1 MDRPTPSFVSRAAG
15 WVRATVNDPNRA
27 AFLFVPLLGFLP
39 LPLGSVATLW
49 FFTGAA
55 YVGILWGMGRL
66 QWVWP
71 RETAFGCTVALAYFA
86 IAVLSSLWFP
96 NRLMGLLDIGTTVHF
111 LLFLVLVGALVQTPR
126 IDAFDLFL
134 YGIRAG
140 AISALIFASIEAFVF
155 GRSRPTAGMAN
166 AIPFGDV
173 AILAAGLSLIGFSRL
188 PRLHRAFAVIASA
201 AGLGACLL
209 SQTRGALLALPLIV
223 LALGVYLWPT
233 IRRRAGMTVLALVL
247 VGATVGGLGLIAKVS
262 DRFVELKSSLAD
274 GDAMTSRDPSTS
286 HRAILWTYGAEA
298 FLARPFI
305 GYGSQN
311 AVSEVRR
318 RAAKDGFDVPPY
330 RHLHNEFI
338 TTAVGRGVVGLL
350 ALLAVLAAPIIVAV
364 GSTRDE
370 RYRDRVAFAIMLSG
384 GYAIFGMT
392 NLIFSHDQMNT
403 VFMSAYVVLLVAVYQ
418 AATGQ
423 TSYVRPSLAAP
434 VS

>member
-1 MDRPTPSFVSRAAG
+1 MDRPTLSFASRAAG
-15 WVRATVNDPNRA
+15 WIRATFDDPNRA
-27 AFLFVPLLGFLP
+27 AFLFAPLLGFLP

-49 FFTGAA
+49 FFIGAA
-55 YVGILWGMGRL
+55 YVGILWGAGRVR
-66 QWVWP
+66 WVWP
-71 RETAFGCTVALAYFA
+71 RETAFGCTVALVYFA
-86 IAVLSSLWFP
+86 VAVLSPVLFP
-96 NRLMGLLDIGTTVHF
+96 NRLMGLLDVGTTIHF
-111 LLFLVLVGALVQTPR
+111 LLFLVLVGAMVQTPR
-126 IDAFDLFL
+126 IDVFDLFL
-134 YGIRAG
+134 HGIRAG

-188 PRLHRAFAVIASA
+188 SRLHKVFAIVASA

-223 LALGVYLWPT
+223 LALGVYLWPI
-233 IRRRAGMTVLALVL
+233 IRRRTGMTVLALML
-247 VGATVGGLGLIAKVS
+247 VGAAVGGLGLIAKVS
-262 DRFVELKSSLAD
+262 DRFVELRSSLAD
-274 GDAMTSRDPSTS
+274 GEAMNSRDPSTA

-298 FLARPFI
+298 FLSRPVL

-338 TTAVGRGVVGLL
+338 TTAVGRGLIGLI
-350 ALLAVLAAPIIVAV
+350 ALIAVLAAPIIIAV
-364 GSTRDE
+364 GSVRDD

-403 VFMSAYVVLLVAVYQ
+403 VFMSAYVVLLVAAYQ
-418 AATGQ
+418 AATRQ
-423 TSYVRPSLAAP
+423 TAFYRPSLAAP
-434 VS
+434 AA

>member
-1 MDRPTPSFVSRAAG
+1 MDRPTPSFASRAAG
-15 WVRATVNDPNRA
+15 WIRATFDDPNRA

-39 LPLGSVATLW
+39 LPLGSVATMW

-55 YVGILWGMGRL
+55 YVGVLWATGRVR
-66 QWVWP
+66 WVWP
-71 RETAFGCTVALAYFA
+71 PETAFGCTVALVYL
-86 IAVLSSLWFP
+86 AVAALSPILFP
-96 NRLMGLLDIGTTVHF
+96 NRLMGLLDVGTAVHF

-126 IDAFDLFL
+126 IDVFDLFL
-134 YGIRAG
+134 HGVRAG

-188 PRLHRAFAVIASA
+188 SRPHKVFAILAA
-201 AGLGACLL
+201 TAGLGACLL
-209 SQTRGALLALPLIV
+209 SQTKGALLALPLIV

-233 IRRRAGMTVLALVL
+233 IRRRAGMTVVALVL
-247 VGATVGGLGLIAKVS
+247 AGATIGGFGLIAKVS
-262 DRFVELKSSLAD
+262 DRFVELRSSLAD
-274 GDAMTSRDPSTS
+274 GEAMNSRVESTA

-298 FLARPFI
+298 FLSRPVF

-318 RAAKDGFDVPPY
+318 RAAKDGFEVPPY

-338 TTAVGRGVVGLL
+338 TTAVGRGLVGLA
-350 ALLAVLAAPIIVAV
+350 ALLAMLAAPIIVAV
-364 GSTRDE
+364 GSARDE

-403 VFMSAYVVLLVAVYQ
+403 VFMSAYVVLLVATYQ
-418 AATGQ
+418 AATRQ
-423 TSYVRPSLAAP
+423 TAFYRPSLAAP
-434 VS
+434 AA

>member
-1 MDRPTPSFVSRAAG
+1 MDRPTPSFASRAAA
-15 WVRATVNDPNRA
+15 WVRATFDDPNRA
-27 AFLFVPLLGFLP
+27 AFLFAPLLGFLP

-49 FFTGAA
+49 FFIGAA
-55 YVGILWGMGRL
+55 YVGILWGAGRVR
-66 QWVWP
+66 WVWP

-86 IAVLSSLWFP
+86 VAVLSPVLFP
-96 NRLMGLLDIGTTVHF
+96 NRLMGLLDVGTTIHF
-111 LLFLVLVGALVQTPR
+111 LLFLVLVGAMVQTPR
-126 IDAFDLFL
+126 IDVFDLFL
-134 YGIRAG
+134 HGIRAG

-188 PRLHRAFAVIASA
+188 SRPHKVFAIVASA

-223 LALGVYLWPT
+223 LALGVYLWPI
-233 IRRRAGMTVLALVL
+233 IRRRTGMTVLALVL
-247 VGATVGGLGLIAKVS
+247 VGAAVGGLGLIAKVS
-262 DRFVELKSSLAD
+262 DRFVELRSSLAD
-274 GDAMTSRDPSTS
+274 GEAMNSRDPSTA

-298 FLARPFI
+298 FLSRPVL

-318 RAAKDGFDVPPY
+318 RAAKNGFDVPPY

-338 TTAVGRGVVGLL
+338 TTAVGRGLVGLV
-350 ALLAVLAAPIIVAV
+350 ALLAVLAAPIIIAV
-364 GSTRDE
+364 GSVRDD

-403 VFMSAYVVLLVAVYQ
+403 VFMSAYVVLLVAAYQ
-418 AATGQ
+418 AATRQ
-423 TSYVRPSLAAP
+423 TAFYRPSLAAP
-434 VS
+434 AA